1 MNILNQFDYY
11 APKTKKEALEL
22 VESLGRNAKVMA
34 GGTDLIIMMKEK
46 MIKPEAIIDISE
58 LSELKGIVC
67 ESGKGA
73 EIGACT
79 TISDIEFSKELA
91 IKYRALTYAAGELG
105 SNQVRVMATIGG
117 NCCHSSPAAETPAS
131 LSALGAS
138 VVIGSLKGERELPME
153 EFILGNRKNALEEGE
168 ILVKIKIPEP
178 PERSACRYGYIG
190 LRDAMEIDAVN
201 MAVNL
206 VLEQDKETI
215 KEAKLVMGSVSP
227 RPLVSSQIPTLLNGK
242 KITEKLIQK
251 VEEAVQSE
259 AKPISDVRAS
269 AEYRK
274 DVVGALARRLVK
286 EAYEAAKEA

>member
-11 APKTKKEALEL
+11 APKTKKEAMEL
-22 VESLGRNAKVMA
+22 VKSLGDKAKVLA

-67 ESGKGA
+67 EGGKGA
-73 EIGACT
+73 RIGACT
-79 TISDIEFSKELA
+79 TISEIEFSKELA
-91 IKYRALTYAAGELG
+91 AKYGALTYAAGELG

-117 NCCHSSPAAETPAS
+117 NCCHSSPAAETPTS

-138 VVIGSLKGERELPME
+138 VVLGSLEGERELPIE
-153 EFILGNRKNALEEGE
+153 EFILGNRKNALELGE
-168 ILVKIKIPEP
+168 ILVEFILPEP
-178 PERSACRYGYIG
+178 EKKSACRYGYIG

-206 VLEQDKETI
+206 VLEQDRETI
-215 KEAKLVMGSVSP
+215 KDVKLVMGSVSP
-227 RPLVSSQIPTLLNGK
+227 RPLISEKTPALLKGRK
-242 KITEKLIQK
+242 LTEELILQ
-251 VEEAVQSE
+251 VGEAAQNE

-269 AEYRK
+269 AEYRR